1 MDPDLANEIRNLRFT
16 YEDILKI
23 DDHGVQMML
32 KEISQEDLLIS
43 LKTASEELTEKI
55 FSNMSER
62 ASTMLRED
70 LEAMGLTK
78 ITEVERS
85 QQKIVSVVKRLEEEG
100 RIIVGGGGE
109 ELV

>member
-1 MDPDLANEIRNLRFT
+1 
-16 YEDILKI
+16 
-23 DDHGVQMML
+23 
-32 KEISQEDLLIS
+32 
-43 LKTASEELTEKI
+43 
-55 FSNMSER
+55 
-62 ASTMLRED
+62 